1 MNIPLDT
8 MLERGKDYPH
18 FVKIPK
24 NVGERKITLSLMKSH
39 LVVCAGITVILEI
52 AQKAI
57 SNPKV

>member
-1 MNIPLDT
+1 

-57 SNPKV
+57 SNPKVY